1 MKDENKREKGEDIN
15 SALLKKALGF
25 DAKEIVEEYAS
36 DDDGEIRLSKKKITI
51 KCVPPD
57 VAALKMIL
65 ERETPLQ
72 ITPTNNLKK
81 RNGDYLIFSAN
92 PKKRKRRK
100 QIAKR
105 QKIRKKK

>member
-1 MKDENKREKGEDIN
+1 MRDGNKKENGDDIN

-36 DDDGEIRLSKKKITI
+36 DGDGEIRLSKKKITI

-65 ERETPLQ
+65 ERETPLSGY
-72 ITPTNNLKK
+72 TDEELEEE
-81 RNGDYLIFSAN
+81 
-92 PKKRKRRK
+92 KRRL
-100 QIAKR
+100 IEV
-105 QKIRKKK
+105 IRKSEKNKKEKTNCKKTKNP

>member
-1 MKDENKREKGEDIN
+1 MKDENKRETGEDIN

-36 DDDGEIRLSKKKITI
+36 DGDGEIRLSKKKITI

-65 ERETPLQ
+65 ERETPLS
-72 ITPTNNLKK
+72 
-81 RNGDYLIFSAN
+81 DYTDEQLEEE
-92 PKKRKRRK
+92 KRRLLD
-100 QIAKR
+100 I
-105 QKIRKKK
+105 IRESEKKKKEKTNCKKTKNP